1 MYIIISPIQ
10 IKPEN
15 KEQYVKALVDVARE
29 SVNTE
34 PGCLRLDVIQDAND
48 TNRVWVYEIFKD
60 TAALQTH
67 MRLPFFIEF
76 MDATKEWRAEG
87 VLQGAGQG
95 ASNIWPSDNEIA

>member
-48 TNRVWVYEIFKD
+48 PNRVWVYEIFKD
-60 TAALQTH
+60 DAALQTH
-67 MRLPFFIEF
+67 MKLPFFIEF
-76 MDATKEWRAEG
+76 MDATKDWRAEG
-87 VLQGAGQG
+87 GLQGASQG